1 MPEMLIDFLEKN
13 ESSVDRFF
21 ESLRYP
27 FDRSLSQ
34 SYKHIMLKYKGSEGL
49 PFYEELVADIGT
61 MAKCAVSLGR
71 KLKEDSEQKV
81 GQVSSESALSDEPS
95 A

>member
-27 FDRSLSQ
+27 FDRSLK

-49 PFYEELVADIGT
+49 PFYEELAADIRT

-71 KLKEDSEQKV
+71 KLKEDSKQKV